1 MSFVAVTVLCYYFIK
16 KVKKGAA
23 VQPPKGR
30 WKATDTMIIMGLER
44 DHAQMFD
51 LIKDVLPVILKSD
64 AKYATDQYAADKA
77 AADEADAAAT
87 NALGQSCSSTFLDLE
102 NQAVK
107 ARAAA
112 DKSKAAAD
120 KAAENAKVLE
130 VREVWGTE
138 NEPAKEMSLGLKWK
152 EAGSEKPSTGT
163 EIKNNL
169 PVAALQKEVE
179 FKKEEWVKFQ
189 VADLSSNS
197 CIKVG
202 DHYFKPAEVGMDQ
215 TGGNSEFEQPRMLV
229 YGPPTDSTLGI
240 MGYMGVERT
249 SFYKGLSEGM
259 ETIIREVE
267 DKWRWWRSKRKS
279 RICNENATCCFQG

>member
-1 MSFVAVTVLCYYFIK
+1 MSFVAVT
-16 KVKKGAA
+16 
-23 VQPPKGR
+23 
-30 WKATDTMIIMGLER
+30 
-44 DHAQMFD
+44 FD

-64 AKYATDQYAADKA
+64 AKYAADQYAADKA
-77 AADEADAAAT
+77 AADEAEAAAT